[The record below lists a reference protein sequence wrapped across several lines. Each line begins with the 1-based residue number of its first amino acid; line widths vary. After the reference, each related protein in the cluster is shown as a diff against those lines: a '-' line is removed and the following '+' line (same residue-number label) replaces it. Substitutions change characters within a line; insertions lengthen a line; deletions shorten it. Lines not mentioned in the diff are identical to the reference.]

1 MWGRGWGIMASLP
14 VPTALASAVG
24 KAFGGHLSPSGL
36 GFGLCT
42 VDLPCPKELGLMG
55 LWARPGPR
63 SLSFTQCPLCA
74 QQGLRRLGKDL
85 VGFAGTWKILSLCS
99 ALSI

>member
-14 VPTALASAVG
+14 VPAALASAVG

-42 VDLPCPKELGLMG
+42 VDLPCLEG
-55 LWARPGPR
+55 ARSDG
-63 SLSFTQCPLCA
+63 
-74 QQGLRRLGKDL
+74 L
-85 VGFAGTWKILSLCS
+85 VG
-99 ALSI
+99 